1 MSIIIQEVI
10 CPRCQTKEKLLEIFK
25 KCFYCSKK
33 YCRLCWT
40 ELQRSDDYKL
50 LIDFIPKTNERRIC
64 SICMKSLIEQI
75 FQNSTIKKTKTD
87 DEYQLAIALSLSQ
100 KETDEQTKKTKKKKI
115 EPIIIIEENLLEKT
129 ADAIQRFM
137 NRATSN
143 CK

>member
-1 MSIIIQEVI
+1 
-10 CPRCQTKEKLLEIFK
+10 
-25 KCFYCSKK
+25 
-33 YCRLCWT
+33 
-40 ELQRSDDYKL
+40 
-50 LIDFIPKTNERRIC
+50 
-64 SICMKSLIEQI
+64 MKSLIEQI